1 MYFTTG
7 LTLACPCFLSS
18 RRRGN
23 PTPKVCFLISNG
35 LAELYGLPVV
45 FILQYGLTYERQL
58 LMDKGVYFVMS
69 NQYAYL
75 PMLVA
80 PEKYSNRIPAKT
92 LSPVAQYLM
101 LFHLQVK
108 SIKGLFA
115 RGIAPVVPYSYENVT
130 LGITCLTDVGLVEK
144 IKTGQ
149 RNQVIHFMEKGRRTV

>member
-1 MYFTTG
+1 
-7 LTLACPCFLSS
+7 
-18 RRRGN
+18 
-23 PTPKVCFLISNG
+23 
-35 LAELYGLPVV
+35 
-45 FILQYGLTYERQL
+45 
-58 LMDKGVYFVMS
+58 MDKGVYFVMS

-144 IKTGQ
+144 IKVGQ
-149 RNQVIHFMEKGRRTV
+149 RNKVIHFMEKGRRTV